1 MSVQAPPMTP
11 KEFEVF
17 VLLPQNADARLEL
30 IAGEVV
36 TLVSNQESSRL
47 AARILILIGSYLEK
61 NPVGFVTGADG
72 GYQVGNDRY
81 IPDVAF
87 MSYSR
92 QAVPSKEVYNSV
104 PPDLAV
110 EVVSPTDEMGDVLSK
125 VNNYQ
130 LAGTVVWVVFPTKK
144 EIGVF
149 VPGQTA
155 KTLGINDALDGG
167 NVFPGFAVAVKDIF
181 TAK

>member
-1 MSVQAPPMTP
+1 MAVQVPSMTT
-11 KEFEVF
+11 KEFEEF
-17 VLLPQNADARLEL
+17 ALLPQNVEQRLEF

-47 AARILILIGSYLEK
+47 AMEFAVLIGSYLK
-61 NPVGFVTGADG
+61 NNPIGFITGADG

-87 MSYSR
+87 MSKMR
-92 QAVPSKEVYNSV
+92 QAAASNEAYNPL

-110 EVVSPTDEMGDVLSK
+110 EVISPTDDMGDVLAK

-130 LAGTVVWVVFPTKK
+130 LAGTVVWVVYPNKK

-155 KTLGINDALDGG
+155 KSLGVNDTLDGG
-167 NVFPGFAVAVKDIF
+167 TVLPGFTVVVKDIF
-181 TAK
+181 GG